1 MMGHNA
7 YFTKDV
13 AGNLDIKT
21 STLRKYCLLLESA
34 GYKFERNEKD
44 QRIFYDKDLVT
55 LRRLK
60 EYTTEK
66 GMTLDNA
73 VKEVVTRVEKAAE
86 MVEDD
91 AAINEVPDIA
101 RYNAFENRQDQ
112 LLAYMQKQDEYIR
125 KQDERIEVMER
136 FIKEVITRFDQRDEQ
151 WMRENQELKM
161 EIKKLQEKTNQR
173 FMETLRQVQEE
184 KQAMLELAAS
194 KEEKPKKK
202 WWHFGKSI

>member
-1 MMGHNA
+1 MMRYNA

-13 AGNLDIKT
+13 ASNLDIKT
-21 STLRKYCLLLESA
+21 STLRKYCLLLENA

-44 QRIFYDKDLVT
+44 QRIFYDEDLVT

-66 GMTLDNA
+66 GMKLDEA
-73 VKEVVTRVEKAAE
+73 VKEVVARAEKATE
-86 MVEDD
+86 MLEDKSVSK
-91 AAINEVPDIA
+91 EVPDIA

-112 LLAYMQKQDEYIR
+112 LLVYIQKQDEYIK
-125 KQDERIEVMER
+125 KQDERIEVMEH
-136 FIKEVITRFDQRDEQ
+136 FIREVITRFDQRDEQ
-151 WMRENQELKM
+151 WMRENQELKV
-161 EIKKLQEKTNQR
+161 EIKKLHEKTDQR

-194 KEEKPKKK
+194 KEEKPKRK
-202 WWHFGKSI
+202 WWQFGKSP